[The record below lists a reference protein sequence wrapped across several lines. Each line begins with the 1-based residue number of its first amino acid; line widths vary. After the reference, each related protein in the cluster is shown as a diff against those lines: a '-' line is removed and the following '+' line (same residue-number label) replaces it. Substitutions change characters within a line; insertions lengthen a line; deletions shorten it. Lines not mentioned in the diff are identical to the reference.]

1 MTQVE
6 PDSEPE
12 LRSSADSDEERS
24 ADENALWRDGYY
36 CCAIHNVDQSE
47 TFFGACFN
55 CRDQG
60 HRWRQCTKPLRQA
73 LQEIKDRIGQ
83 DSDRL
88 NIFGGG
94 RNGGAGIPKKDQKGP
109 RAKVADQPLK
119 PVK

>member
-6 PDSEPE
+6 PDIEPE
-12 LRSSADSDEERS
+12 FRSSAESDEEGS
-24 ADENALWRDGYY
+24 ADENALWRDSYY
-36 CCAIHNVDQSE
+36 CCAICNVDQSE

-83 DSDRL
+83 DGDRL
-88 NIFGGG
+88 NVFGGAETG
-94 RNGGAGIPKKDQKGP
+94 EPVFPRKTKG
-109 RAKVADQPLK
+109 D
-119 PVK
+119 